1 MNVGPVSRHYDVYV
15 TMCRLETMRIE
26 EQWTL
31 ISRHTSL
38 QLQQQHGHIQE
49 HCSLQMQHRPQQQQ
63 HLYLQQ
69 QRQEQQPRQRQHL
82 SDQTE
87 QKGRIDLPQNT
98 NDHQQIRLDLSPAH
112 ASWASLSLHTHCTTF
127 AQRGAYNRDSLM
139 TAIRGKSGS
148 QTVVYSKN
156 IVVQRIFSGKPP
168 LQAGNYPEVKDEKP
182 QKESRERYS
191 GRSKISKQSLNAPKV
206 IKPENHWSSK
216 LPKPLEPLFTFVKR
230 ISESSSKINVT
241 SRDSMP
247 KLAIACGNSLNPKQS
262 QSASGEKNNR
272 HSSPSRKNVQRLNS
286 EEKPLPSC
294 GRRCIR
300 EDRAFQCCTCGRTIM
315 LKRRIQ
321 KRVNCSRD
329 EEVLRHYQAE
339 QTSSGR
345 NSRQDNSPFVTWN
358 FVMTSYQVFSF
369 TCLLLAISSMY
380 TAFTYGVFDD
390 VMDFK
395 RSGPLKEFYIFVGLC
410 VVVRLAWTLAV
421 VLWNRYGASVDETF
435 FEHELWA
442 VITGCTNEIG
452 KEFARQ

>member
-15 TMCRLETMRIE
+15 MMCRVETTRIE

-38 QLQQQHGHIQE
+38 QLQQQHGHIQV
-49 HCSLQMQHRPQQQQ
+49 HCSLQMQHRPQQQQQ

-112 ASWASLSLHTHCTTF
+112 ASWASLSLHTHCTTLT
-127 AQRGAYNRDSLM
+127 QRDAYNRDSLM

-168 LQAGNYPEVKDEKP
+168 LQADNYLEVKDEKP

-230 ISESSSKINVT
+230 ISESSSKINVI
-241 SRDSMP
+241 SRDSKP
-247 KLAIACGNSLNPKQS
+247 KLAIACGNSLSPKQS

-272 HSSPSRKNVQRLNS
+272 HSSPSRKNVQRLTS
-286 EEKPLPSC
+286 EEKSLPSC

-395 RSGPLKEFYIFVGLC
+395 R
-410 VVVRLAWTLAV
+410 
-421 VLWNRYGASVDETF
+421 
-435 FEHELWA
+435 
-442 VITGCTNEIG
+442 
-452 KEFARQ
+452 